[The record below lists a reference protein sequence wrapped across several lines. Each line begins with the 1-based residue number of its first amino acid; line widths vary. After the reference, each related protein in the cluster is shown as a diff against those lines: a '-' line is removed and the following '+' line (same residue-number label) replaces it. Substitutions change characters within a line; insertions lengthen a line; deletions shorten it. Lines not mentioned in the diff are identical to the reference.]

1 MKHTYKVHQAMA
13 RREGHEKG
21 TIPDPEEDDAN
32 DLGPVDDR
40 TQVESLPGHL
50 FDLAHA
56 QEVDCL
62 KVQVDARNKHDG
74 QERVLL
80 VRHNHLF
87 NPAKP
92 DLLEDCHC
100 KIDVL
105 IKKIFFFFSRRRSTT
120 RTAVRH
126 RKDWQ
131 MHNVGVALKL
141 VGHHVVLVVC
151 VLPPRGRDAVAIV

>member
-105 IKKIFFFFSRRRSTT
+105 IKKNFSFF
-120 RTAVRH
+120 
-126 RKDWQ
+126 
-131 MHNVGVALKL
+131 
-141 VGHHVVLVVC
+141 LVVGAPHVPRC
-151 VLPPRGRDAVAIV
+151 VIAKTGRCIMSGSRSNSLGTMWCWLCVYFHHAAEMPLP